1 MEVIMDIMGIASVA
15 QDMKTVQMQAEVGLR
30 VMKMAMD
37 TAEQEG
43 AAFIEMLDAALTGVG
58 QNLDVS
64 V

>member
-1 MEVIMDIMGIASVA
+1 MSITGIA
-15 QDMKTVQMQAEVGLR
+15 QAATNINAINFRTEASLK

-43 AAFIEMLDAALTGVG
+43 DALMKMIDSVLTGVG
-58 QNLDVS
+58 QNLDIS

>member
-1 MEVIMDIMGIASVA
+1 MDIMGIASVA
-15 QDMKTVQMQAEVGLR
+15 QDMKAAQVQAEVGLK
-30 VMKMAMD
+30 VMKMAMN

-43 AAFIEMLDAALTGVG
+43 EAFIEMLDAALTGVG

>member
-1 MEVIMDIMGIASVA
+1 MDVVGIANVA
-15 QDMKTVQMQAEVGLR
+15 QDMKAAQIKAEVGLK